1 MKIRTLTPAI
11 ALGMALV
18 GRAQETPVT
27 LQLEQMATGLTSIV
41 DIADCGD
48 ERLFAVQRGG
58 RIRIVQPDGSILPTD
73 FLNITTQVNSTGGE
87 QGLLGLC
94 FDPGYA
100 DNGRF
105 YVYYINGAGNGTS
118 RVSRFTV
125 SADPNVADPA
135 SEEILYTV
143 TQPYTN
149 HNGGDIDFGPD
160 GMLYIGFGDGGSGG
174 DPQNYAQT
182 MTSSLG
188 KMIRIDVSGASGW
201 TVPADNPFATA
212 TDTLPEIFAS
222 GLRNP
227 WRWGF
232 DSQTGDLWIGDVGQ
246 NAVEEL
252 DFWPAADYSGA
263 NFGWRCYEATSA
275 YNTSGCQPAS
285 AYVPPMAFHPQ
296 SQQGW
301 CSIIGGRT
309 YRGAGYWRLSGRHI
323 YTDYCGGQ
331 FYSLKPDEFG
341 GWVRTQVLNSGITGW
356 SAITENA
363 EGELFA
369 ANVSNGRIYR
379 IKEQCTAPAP
389 VISLD
394 GNMLTSNDAISYQ
407 WYLGATLVNGATNQS
422 FAPTVNGSYRVLA
435 TTQTGCLLFS
445 NTIDV
450 TTTGISAVDANGI
463 TIKPVPANASIQIE
477 GAAAGTVAD
486 LLDAQGRVALSAAF
500 GTSGPLLL
508 NTEKLNAGLYTVR
521 LSAAD
526 GRLILNRQ
534 VPIAH

>member
-1 MKIRTLTPAI
+1 MNIRTLTPAI

-18 GRAQETPVT
+18 GSAQETPVT

-41 DIADCGD
+41 DIAHCGD
-48 ERLFAVQRGG
+48 DRLFAVQRGG

-73 FLNITTQVNSTGGE
+73 FLNITTQVNSSGSE

-94 FDPGYA
+94 FDPGYG

-105 YVYYINGAGNGTS
+105 YVYYINGSGSGTS
-118 RVSRFTV
+118 RISRFTV

-135 SEEILYTV
+135 SEEILYTA

-160 GMLYIGFGDGGSGG
+160 GYLYIGFGDGGSGG
-174 DPQNYAQT
+174 DPQNFAQT
-182 MTSSLG
+182 MSSKMG
-188 KMIRIDVSGASGW
+188 KMMRIDVSGETGY
-201 TVPADNPFATA
+201 TVPADNPYVNNPNV
-212 TDTLPEIFAS
+212 LPEIWAS

-232 DSQTGDLWIGDVGQ
+232 DRLNGDLYIGDVGQ

-252 DFWPAADYSGA
+252 DFWPAGDNSGA
-263 NFGWRCYEATSA
+263 NFGWRCYEGNNA
-275 YNTSGCQPAS
+275 YNTAGCQPAS
-285 AYVPPMAFHPQ
+285 TYVAPIAHHNQ

-309 YRGAGYWRLSGRHI
+309 YRAPTYWRLDGKHI

-331 FYSLKPDEFG
+331 FYSIVRDEFG
-341 GWVRTQVLNSGITGW
+341 AWVRSQVLASGITGW
-356 SAITENA
+356 SAIAENVD
-363 EGELFA
+363 GELFA

-389 VISLD
+389 VISQD
-394 GNMLTSNDAISYQ
+394 GNVLNSSDAISYQ
-407 WYLGATLVNGATNQS
+407 WYLGASSVNGATTQS
-422 FAPTVNGSYRVLA
+422 FTPTANGSYRVLA
-435 TTQTGCLLFS
+435 TTQTGCLIFS
-445 NTIDV
+445 NTIEV
-450 TTTGISAVDANGI
+450 TTTGILAVDASGI

-477 GAAAGTVAD
+477 GAVAGTVAE

-500 GTSGPLLL
+500 GASGPLLL
-508 NTEKLNAGLYTVR
+508 NTEKLNAGLYSVR

-526 GRLILNRQ
+526 GRVILNRQ
-534 VPIAH
+534 VPIVH